1 MVYLEYE
8 EQKLKYQQSYKKYD
22 EILTEKE
29 ALFAITQPKS
39 VQFDKERVSGG
50 VPSNTFEEYI
60 IQKEQK
66 RIDQRLAEARLLLIE
81 RETLLRIKEDELR
94 ESKDINDRL
103 YVARV
108 LDRMKMQKMTKFLNY
123 SESHIYRMLGE
134 IYSEI
139 KKMRENERINMLKYQ
154 HRSL

>member
-8 EQKLKYQQSYKKYD
+8 EQKLKYQQSHKKYD
-22 EILTEKE
+22 EILSEKE
-29 ALFAITQPKS
+29 ALFSMTQPKS

-50 VPSNTFEEYI
+50 DPSNTFEEYI
-60 IQKEQK
+60 IQKEKK
-66 RIDQRLAEARLLLIE
+66 RIDERLAEARSLLIE

-94 ESKDINDRL
+94 ESKELDDRL

-108 LDRMKMQKMTKFLNY
+108 LDHMKMPKLTRFLNY